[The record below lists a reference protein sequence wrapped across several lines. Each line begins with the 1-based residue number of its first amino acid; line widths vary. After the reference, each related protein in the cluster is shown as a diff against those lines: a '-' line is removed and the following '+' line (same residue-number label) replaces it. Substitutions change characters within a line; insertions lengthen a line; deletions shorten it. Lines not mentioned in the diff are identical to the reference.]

1 MKAARGFTIV
11 ELMTVVVTF
20 AILVTLVTLSYNLTE
35 KQSRDNGRRV
45 DVILLKG
52 ALEKYYDDN
61 GFYPY
66 VCPVAGNSCDAAAY
80 LTTLLVPKYLKLMPT
95 PPKAGETYQYV
106 SVYAPPNTTSYAILV
121 ANESISRCKTGT
133 RVIASWWGGD
143 TTTPRC
149 NY

>member
-1 MKAARGFTIV
+1 MKARRGFTIV

-20 AILVTLVTLSYNLTE
+20 AILAILVTLSYSLTE
-35 KQSRDNGRRV
+35 KQSRDNKRRV
-45 DVILLKG
+45 DVILIKG
-52 ALEKYYDDN
+52 ALERYYDDT
-61 GFYPY
+61 GSYPY
-66 VCPVAGNSCDAAAY
+66 ICPVAGNSCDSAVY
-80 LTTLLVPKYLKLMPT
+80 LTSLLVPKYLKTMPT
-95 PPKAGETYQYV
+95 PPKPGETYQYV

-121 ANESISRCKTGT
+121 PNESIAQCKTGT